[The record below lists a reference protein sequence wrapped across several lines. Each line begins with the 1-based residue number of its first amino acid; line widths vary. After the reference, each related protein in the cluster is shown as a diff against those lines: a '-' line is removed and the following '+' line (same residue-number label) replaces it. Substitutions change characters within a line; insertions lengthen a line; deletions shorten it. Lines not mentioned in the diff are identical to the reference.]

1 MIRRFAGLEL
11 DLPRRTVTPDDA
23 RGHSVTDIEKLTRIV
38 GEPGPLV
45 ANKEMF
51 EMDGYFLQYLSLCPF
66 LCISSAD
73 AEGYQDLSPR
83 GDSPGFVKALDN
95 RTVLIPDRKGNRRVD
110 TMKII
115 LENPKVGLILLVPG
129 IEEIV
134 HINGSAKITEDLA
147 LLAQCGVNGVVP
159 PLGIVV
165 ELDSIFFHCAKAIKR
180 SKLWDPGTPIHRT
193 EFPPFGQIVRDQ
205 RMPNADVA
213 ETEEKIQ

>member
-1 MIRRFAGLEL
+1 M
-11 DLPRRTVTPDDA
+11 PDDA
-23 RGHSVTDIEKLTRIV
+23 RGQSVTDVEKLTGIV

-51 EMDGYFLQYLSLCPF
+51 EMDGYFLQYLSLYPF

-73 AEGYQDLSPR
+73 AEGYQDVSPR
-83 GDSPGFVKALDN
+83 GDPPGFVKALDN
-95 RTVLIPDRKGNRRVD
+95 RTVLIPDRKGDRRVD

-115 LENPKVGLILLVPG
+115 LENPKVGLILFVPG
-129 IEEIV
+129 IEEV
-134 HINGSAKITEDLA
+134 VRINGSAKITEDLA

-213 ETEEKIQ
+213 ETEEKIQQEYKDRMY

>member
-1 MIRRFAGLEL
+1 M
-11 DLPRRTVTPDDA
+11 PDDA
-23 RGHSVTDIEKLTRIV
+23 RGQSVTDVEKLTGIV

-51 EMDGYFLQYLSLCPF
+51 EMDGYFLQYLSLCPL

-73 AEGYQDLSPR
+73 AEGYQDVSPR
-83 GDSPGFVKALDN
+83 GDPPGFVKALDN

-134 HINGSAKITEDLA
+134 RINGSAKITEDLA

-213 ETEEKIQ
+213 ETEEKIQQEYKDRMY

>member
-1 MIRRFAGLEL
+1 M
-11 DLPRRTVTPDDA
+11 PDDA
-23 RGHSVTDIEKLTRIV
+23 RGQSVTDVEKLTGIV

-51 EMDGYFLQYLSLCPF
+51 EMDGYFLQYLSLYPF

-73 AEGYQDLSPR
+73 AEGYQDVSPR
-83 GDSPGFVKALDN
+83 GDPPGFVKALDN
-95 RTVLIPDRKGNRRVD
+95 RTVLIPDRKGDRRVD

-115 LENPKVGLILLVPG
+115 LENPKVSLILFVPG
-129 IEEIV
+129 IEEV
-134 HINGSAKITEDLA
+134 VRINGSAKITEDLA

-213 ETEEKIQ
+213 ETEEKIQQEYKDRMY

>member
-1 MIRRFAGLEL
+1 M
-11 DLPRRTVTPDDA
+11 PDDA
-23 RGHSVTDIEKLTRIV
+23 RGQSVTDVEKLTGIV

-51 EMDGYFLQYLSLCPF
+51 EMDGYFLQYLSLYPF

-73 AEGYQDLSPR
+73 AEGYQDVSPR
-83 GDSPGFVKALDN
+83 GDPPGFVKALDN
-95 RTVLIPDRKGNRRVD
+95 RTVLIPDRKGDRRVD
-110 TMKII
+110 TMKNI
-115 LENPKVGLILLVPG
+115 LENPKVSLILFVPG
-129 IEEIV
+129 IEEV
-134 HINGSAKITEDLA
+134 VRINGSAKITEDLA

-213 ETEEKIQ
+213 ETEEKIQQEYKDRMY